1 MAVAL
6 DELKEQCAGLDSRQR
21 ADLAYFLLHTL
32 EEADEEGVAEAW
44 RAEARR
50 RMADIRAGRE
60 VGKPADQVF
69 AEAREKYP

>member
-44 RAEARR
+44 RAETRR

-60 VGKPADQVF
+60 VGKSADQLF
-69 AEAREKYP
+69 AETREKYS